1 MPRGLRNSRPTR
13 YSYCPNASSIV
24 DKESELAFLLDE
36 NIPYSL
42 MGFLQRRG
50 YNVDHIRKLGMAGI
64 RNGEVYQLAVSLK
77 SWIVTRDKDFRNY
90 EKFLSYDVAG
100 IIVIESELDLTR
112 QQVVEVFEKFLKT
125 FESKLASKSLII
137 INDGEFRLL
146 AEE

>member
-1 MPRGLRNSRPTR
+1 M
-13 YSYCPNASSIV
+13 

-112 QQVVEVFEKFLKT
+112 QQVVEVFERFLKT